1 MTVSVEE
8 NSHSPV
14 LVSNVP
20 PEHMSGPDTGG
31 THAYSIMQFGFE
43 TVKVVN

>member
-1 MTVSVEE
+1 MSVEE

-20 PEHMSGPDTGG
+20 PEHISGPDTGG
-31 THAYSIMQFGFE
+31 THAYSMMQLGLE
-43 TVKVVN
+43 AVKATN